1 MRKILESIFRR
12 YVEAGVLS
20 LAFVTSIILCG
31 CSGGISHMKLDN
43 GRWETAKFKFR

>member
-1 MRKILESIFRR
+1 MREISESIFRR
-12 YVEAGVLS
+12 YAEAGVLS

-31 CSGGISHMKLDN
+31 CLVGISQMKLDN